1 MQKTSN
7 RSLILLLT
15 IGVFGILNTEMGITG
30 ILPHIAE
37 HYSVSL
43 TTAGLLVSGFA
54 LVVAIAGPTMPLLFS
69 KVNRRLVMLLATG
82 AFTLSTIVSILAPNF
97 TVLLIARVLP
107 AIFHPVY
114 VSMAMTVAATS
125 VPENESRKAVA
136 QVFMGV
142 SAGTLLGVPVSNF
155 LASQFSL
162 SLAMIFFA
170 IINLLVFIGT
180 IILVPSMPVTTG
192 LSYGQQ
198 LSILKRKT
206 IWISIISV
214 LLLNGAVLGFNS
226 YMSDFLESFSQINV
240 NLIALVLL
248 SIGLANII
256 GNALAGQFLDK
267 NTHRLLISLP
277 LFL

>member
-1 MQKTSN
+1 
-7 RSLILLLT
+7 
-15 IGVFGILNTEMGITG
+15 
-30 ILPHIAE
+30 
-37 HYSVSL
+37 
-43 TTAGLLVSGFA
+43 
-54 LVVAIAGPTMPLLFS
+54 MPLLFS

-97 TVLLIARVLP
+97 TVLLITRVLP

-162 SLAMIFFA
+162 SLSMIFFA

-214 LLLNGAVLGFNS
+214 LFIEWSSARF
-226 YMSDFLESFSQINV
+226 
-240 NLIALVLL
+240 
-248 SIGLANII
+248 
-256 GNALAGQFLDK
+256 
-267 NTHRLLISLP
+267 
-277 LFL
+277 